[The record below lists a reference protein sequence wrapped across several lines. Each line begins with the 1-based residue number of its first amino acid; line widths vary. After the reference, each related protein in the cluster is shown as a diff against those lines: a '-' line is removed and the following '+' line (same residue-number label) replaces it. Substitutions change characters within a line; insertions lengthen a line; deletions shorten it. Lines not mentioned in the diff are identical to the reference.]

1 VTLFRPCIDLHEG
14 KVKQIVGGSLT
25 EHGARENFV
34 SSNDAAWFA
43 NKYAQDALAGGHIIL
58 LGAGNEAPATAAL
71 LAFPGG
77 LQLGGGVTPHNARRW
92 LDLGASHV
100 IVTSF
105 LFEGDVFSERR
116 LDQMLAVVSPQELV
130 IDLSCRKV
138 QTGGYR
144 VTTERWQT
152 ISRTAVDEALVT
164 SLEGRCA
171 EFLVHAADVE
181 GLCQGVDAELVA
193 LLGSVSNLPCT
204 YAGGASSL
212 NDLALVERLS
222 SGRLDLTYGSAL
234 DLFGG
239 HQVRYDECLEWNRA
253 RKLTQPSAPS

>member
-25 EHGARENFV
+25 EQGARENFV
-34 SSNDAAWFA
+34 SSRPAEWFA
-43 NKYAQDALAGGHIIL
+43 HKYQSDGLPGGHIIL
-58 LGAGNEAPATAAL
+58 LGPGNESAATLAL
-71 LAFPGG
+71 RAYPQGMH
-77 LQLGGGVTPHNARRW
+77 LGGGVTPKNARHW

-105 LFEGDVFSERR
+105 LFEAGEFSEQR
-116 LDQMLAVVSPQELV
+116 LDEMLREVSPRELV

-138 QTGGYR
+138 EGGYR
-144 VTTERWQT
+144 VATHRWQT
-152 ISRTAVDEALVT
+152 ISRTAVDASLLR

-171 EFLVHAADVE
+171 ELLVHAADVE
-181 GLCQGVDAELVA
+181 GLCRGVDAELVA
-193 LLGSVSNLPCT
+193 LLGAECKVPCT

-212 NDLALVERLS
+212 EDLSLVEGLS
-222 SGRLDLTYGSAL
+222 QGRLDLTFGSAL

-239 HQVRYDECLEWNRA
+239 HQVRYQDCVEWNRA
-253 RKLTQPSAPS
+253 RTSAAPSAGV